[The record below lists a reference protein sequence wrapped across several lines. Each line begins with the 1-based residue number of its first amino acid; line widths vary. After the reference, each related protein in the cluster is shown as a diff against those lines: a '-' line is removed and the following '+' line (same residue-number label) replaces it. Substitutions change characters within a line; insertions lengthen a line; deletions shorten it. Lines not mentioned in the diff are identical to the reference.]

1 MQLAILTDGR
11 EWNFFLP
18 AEHGNYAERSVY
30 KLDIVERD
38 LSECTLRLNRYLQY
52 DAVFSG
58 DAIEAARKDYRD
70 VARERQIQSAL
81 PRAWEH
87 LGSELINL

>member
-1 MQLAILTDGR
+1 MKNIGQGGGAERQLFEYSFHKGVQLAILTDGR

-38 LSECTLRLNRYLQY
+38 LSECTLRLGNVPVCVETRL
-52 DAVFSG
+52 SG
-58 DAIEAARKDYRD
+58 AA
-70 VARERQIQSAL
+70 
-81 PRAWEH
+81 
-87 LGSELINL
+87 